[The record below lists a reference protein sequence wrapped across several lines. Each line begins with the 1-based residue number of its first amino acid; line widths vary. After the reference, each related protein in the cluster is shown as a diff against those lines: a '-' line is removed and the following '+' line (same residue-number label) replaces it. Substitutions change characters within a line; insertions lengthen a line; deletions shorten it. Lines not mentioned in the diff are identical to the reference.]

1 MQTVTA
7 SGTSDYREKGSRFY
21 GYLQACGSIR
31 EAESILE
38 NLKNEHPAATHHCY
52 AWRIGLKEIEEF
64 SQDDGEPSGSA
75 GLPILNELRSHELMN
90 CIMVSVR
97 YYGGTKLG
105 KKGLINAYGTSARM
119 SIEDAELN
127 RIIQVQPFRIVY
139 PYSLQSAISK
149 LKHDLPIREL
159 NATYL
164 EEVEM
169 ILAVP
174 MQQTGEFLKALSA
187 MEHQLSE
194 CEELDKEYLTI

>member
-1 MQTVTA
+1 VQTVTA

-21 GYLQACGSIR
+21 GYLHACGSIR
-31 EAESILE
+31 EAESVLE

-75 GLPILNELRSHELMN
+75 GLPILNELRSHDLMN

-105 KKGLINAYGTSARM
+105 KKGLIHAYGTSART
-119 SIEDAELN
+119 SIENAELS
-127 RIIQVQPFRIVY
+127 RMIQVQPFRIVY
-139 PYSLQSAISK
+139 PYSIQAAISK
-149 LKHDLPIREL
+149 LKHDFPTREL
-159 NATYL
+159 DATYL
-164 EEVEM
+164 EEIEL

-174 MQQTGEFLKALSA
+174 AQQADAFRKALSA
-187 MEHQLSE
+187 MEHQLSD
-194 CEELDKEYLTI
+194 CEELDMEYLTI